1 MHSRMPTPSTRPGR
15 GDHVLGYFQGRENTI
30 FTCLSHDV
38 ISHETTHA
46 LLDGLR
52 ERYMKIFSPPIRLP
66 STRVLPTWLRFSRY
80 LPCPVSLS
88 GSLISARIG
97 KKEQPGPPRR
107 ILISRLTE
115 ERLFH
120 GLLALG
126 EQMGEENPGDTWL
139 GRRCADRGKIKPS
152 PQWYRDDLE
161 FKESHRRGEILVAA
175 VLHAFVSAW
184 RHRLVGMGAE
194 SASLDGGKTLDRERV
209 VEEGATLAATLLT
222 SAIRALDYAP
232 TVDLKFG
239 DYLSAILTGDREVRP
254 DDKKYELRQRLR
266 EAFVRYG
273 VQPSNDATTDGT
285 WPHAPQLLRYSGVHL
300 SPRSSMIPMKYFD
313 SCGITEMSWV

>member
-1 MHSRMPTPSTRPGR
+1 MRWASRWEKNIQGIR
-15 GDHVLGYFQGRENTI
+15 GA
-30 FTCLSHDV
+30 
-38 ISHETTHA
+38 A
-46 LLDGLR
+46 L
-52 ERYMKIFSPPIRLP
+52 
-66 STRVLPTWLRFSRY
+66 
-80 LPCPVSLS
+80 
-88 GSLISARIG
+88 
-97 KKEQPGPPRR
+97 RR
-107 ILISRLTE
+107 S
-115 ERLFH
+115 
-120 GLLALG
+120 
-126 EQMGEENPGDTWL
+126 
-139 GRRCADRGKIKPS
+139 GKIKPS

-161 FKESHRRGEILVAA
+161 FKESHRRGDILVAA

-285 WPHAPQLLRYSGVHL
+285 WPHAPQLLRYSGMH
-300 SPRSSMIPMKYFD
+300 SPRSSMIPMEYFD